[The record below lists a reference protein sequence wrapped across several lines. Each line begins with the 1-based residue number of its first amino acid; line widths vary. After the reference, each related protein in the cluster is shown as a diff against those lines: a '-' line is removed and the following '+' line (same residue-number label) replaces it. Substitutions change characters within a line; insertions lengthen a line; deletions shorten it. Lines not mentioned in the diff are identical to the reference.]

1 VKDTTRVIIRNM
13 HLLFNVNSHYDSKF
27 DCSKYRCPLNAMQA
41 YGAEEV
47 ELDALLTSHQIE
59 LSG

>member
-1 VKDTTRVIIRNM
+1 M

-47 ELDALLTSHQIE
+47 GLDALLTSHQIE